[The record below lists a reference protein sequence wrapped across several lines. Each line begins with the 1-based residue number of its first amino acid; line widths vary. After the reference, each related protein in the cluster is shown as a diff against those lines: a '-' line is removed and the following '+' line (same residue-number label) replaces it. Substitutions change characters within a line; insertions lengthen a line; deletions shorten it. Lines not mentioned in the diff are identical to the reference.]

1 MRLTMKKNGFTLV
14 EVLLGL
20 FLLGLI
26 SVTVL
31 PIVTSSLMN
40 IGKSKIKMELNY
52 IGEMAI
58 ERIKSYNEESAT
70 ELYIFDKKVS
80 EIVELFR
87 KPGSIE
93 LSISQNKGGE
103 RYLLKIIKDQRTD
116 ILWKISVYVYHDE
129 EGSNLDHV
137 EYKTYFLKK

>member
-1 MRLTMKKNGFTLV
+1 MERRGFTLV
-14 EVLLGL
+14 EVLIGL

-31 PIVTSSLMN
+31 PIVSSSLMN
-40 IGKSKIKMELNY
+40 ISKSKIKMEMNY

-58 ERIKSYNEESAT
+58 ERIKSYNEESTT
-70 ELYIFDKKVS
+70 ELYIFDEKVS

-87 KPGSIE
+87 NPGSSEMI
-93 LSISQNKGGE
+93 ISQEGE
-103 RYLLKIIKDQRTD
+103 NGKYLLKLIKDQRTD

-129 EGSNLDHV
+129 EGSNLSHV
-137 EYKTYFLKK
+137 EYKTYFLEK